1 MGNVFEEK
9 EAFEYFFIFIFLN
22 IQQKNIISSFM
33 SDQDGMRFC
42 AGDLIV
48 ILKQRKKEISLKKK
62 RNMNLL

>member
-1 MGNVFEEK
+1 VGNVFEEK
-9 EAFEYFFIFIFLN
+9 EAFEYFFIFLN

-48 ILKQRKKEISLKKK
+48 ILKQRKKEISLK
-62 RNMNLL
+62 RRET